1 MAKFRDKEKLDYA
14 ALKRELKANGPEPLY
29 LLWGPE
35 DYLIAD
41 FVAALRD
48 ECVAPDMRDFD
59 AKRLNG
65 PLPDVQDVEEALN
78 AMPFFGGRTF
88 LELIGFDVNRCRDD
102 KMAKLLSDIP
112 EWCTVVITLPS
123 GVSPDGR
130 LSFIKQIKKSGKA
143 VEFTAQDQSMLF
155 RWIARRFDSAGKSI
169 DRPAMER
176 LVFLS
181 GDLMNRL
188 IPEIDKIS
196 AYAPGERVTVADVDA
211 VAHHIPEASAFEMTD
226 RISLGDYDGAA
237 HYLAEL
243 LSGDAEPTEILGA
256 VGWQMR
262 RLYAARLA
270 LDARAPDTLL
280 REVLSINSDY
290 ALRRLKDA
298 AGRFSL
304 PALRRDVRH
313 VAEYA
318 MRTRE
323 QGAALDETEA
333 LKELLIRFIMESRHA

>member
-1 MAKFRDKEKLDYA
+1 MAKFRDRNTLDYA
-14 ALKRELKANGPEPLY
+14 ALKKELKTRGPENLY

-41 FVAALRD
+41 YVASLRD
-48 ECVAPDMRDFD
+48 ACVSADMRDFD

-65 PLPDVQDVEEALN
+65 PLPSAEDVEEALN

-88 LELIGFDVNRCRDD
+88 VELNGFDVNRAKDE
-102 KMAKLLSDIP
+102 KMAKLLADIP
-112 EWCTVVITLPS
+112 EWCTVVITLPT
-123 GVSPDGR
+123 GISPDGR
-130 LSFIKQIKKSGKA
+130 LSLVKQLKKNGRA

-155 RWIARRFDSAGKSI
+155 RWIARRFDSAGKSV
-169 DRPAMER
+169 DRAAMER

-196 AYAPGERVTVADVDA
+196 AYAKGERVTVADVDA

-243 LSGDAEPTEILGA
+243 LAGDAEPTEILGA

-262 RLYAARLA
+262 RLYAARLVMDTGA
-270 LDARAPDTLL
+270 GDALL

-290 ALRRLKDA
+290 ALRRLKEA
-298 AGRFSL
+298 AGRFTL
-304 PALRRDVRH
+304 AALTRDVRH

-333 LKELLIRFIMESRHA
+333 LKELLIRFIMEGRHA